1 MSKHDEARRAFL
13 KGAAAG
19 AGVIAGTGL
28 APQALAKEKEH
39 PPHAPH
45 KTAAADAAESPA
57 HMHAGGEG
65 HGAFFNDEDAA
76 TVAAFT
82 ERLMPGAPGMAGA
95 RDANVLN
102 YIDLA
107 LAGAYADLQ
116 DFYRRG
122 LAQLETFCQ
131 QAHQASFA
139 RLDAVRQDAVIAA
152 LEDGKAAGFTWPTAQ
167 AFFNTLRTHTMEG
180 MFADPVYGGNKD
192 FAGWRLVGFPG
203 AQPLFTTA
211 DMQSK
216 DAFTRA
222 PMIGL
227 QGQAKAQLKKI

>member
-1 MSKHDEARRAFL
+1 MSKHDEARRTFL

-19 AGVIAGTGL
+19 AGAIAGTGL
-28 APQALAKEKEH
+28 VPQAMAK
-39 PPHAPH
+39 PHERH
-45 KTAAADAAESPA
+45 KTAAADAADAPA
-57 HMHAGGEG
+57 HMRASGEG
-65 HGAFFNDEDAA
+65 HGAFLNDEDAA
-76 TVAAFT
+76 TVMAFT
-82 ERLMPGAPGMAGA
+82 ERLMPGAPGMPGA
-95 RDANVLN
+95 READVLN

-122 LAQLETFCQ
+122 LAQLDAFCQ

-139 RLDAVRQDAVIAA
+139 RLDAAHQDAVITA
-152 LEDGKAAGFTWPTAQ
+152 LEEGKATGFTWPTAQ

-222 PMIGL
+222 PITGL
-227 QGQAKAQLKKI
+227 QAQAKTARRT

>member
-1 MSKHDEARRAFL
+1 MTKHDGARRAFL

-19 AGVIAGTGL
+19 AGALAGTGL
-28 APQALAKEKEH
+28 APQAIPEAIAK
-39 PPHAPH
+39 PHERR
-45 KTAAADAAESPA
+45 KTAAADAAEAPA
-57 HMHAGGEG
+57 HMRASGEG
-65 HGAFFNDEDAA
+65 HGAFFNDADAA
-76 TVAAFT
+76 TVVAFT
-82 ERLMPGAPGMAGA
+82 ERLMPGAPGMPGA
-95 RDANVLN
+95 RDADVLN

-107 LAGAYADLQ
+107 LAGAYADQQ

-122 LAQLETFCQ
+122 LAQLEAFCQ

-139 RLDAVRQDAVIAA
+139 RLDAARQDAVITA
-152 LEDGKAAGFTWPTAQ
+152 LEEGKAAGFTWPTAQ

-216 DAFTRA
+216 DAFTRL
-222 PMIGL
+222 PISGL
-227 QGQAKAQLKKI
+227 QAQAKAQLKRI